1 MEKPKA
7 DNLDSFFSLIGSEK
21 KKKIEEK
28 KELIGEISLETM
40 FQDMAVETA
49 RVKKELQEKEKEKEE
64 ARKKLVADA
73 KIFENFLFS
82 EPKKKTKKKAKKDD
96 YEELKQEI
104 GSKDKPVKPAVDEIA
119 TEETTADHAIKI
131 LDTINE
137 KTGKEIIK
145 ENTTESEIAKLK
157 KELDV
162 LKQAVFTQG
171 GGGEVNLKYLDDI
184 IGIATNASAYDGM
197 VLSYDD
203 SLNKFKF
210 VQQAAG
216 AGSTTWATDSV
227 GIHTISSV
235 GIATNAANAGY
246 KLDVGGNARITG
258 ILTVGTDTIVLDGSS
273 NTINVGTGITLDAAN
288 ETITVGGAQI
298 ADASGQGNYTG
309 IVTAASFVGPL
320 TGNVDGT
327 TGTFSGDVSATNAT
341 FTGDVSI
348 GGTLTYEDV
357 TSVDVVG
364 LITARSGIDLG
375 GSNIVRIDGATST
388 KTSTAQASIDTFDA
402 ETYSAAT
409 YQVQVKRGSDYHTSA
424 INLVH
429 AGGSVY
435 ISEYGTIKTGAS
447 LASFDADLN
456 SGNIRLLA
464 TPTSS
469 DSTVFKVFRTTM
481 NA

>member
-1 MEKPKA
+1 MEKNNP
-7 DNLDSFFSLIGSEK
+7 DNLNSFFSLIKEEK
-21 KKKIEEK
+21 KKKDEQK
-28 KELIGEISLETM
+28 KELIGEISFETM

-49 RVKKELQEKEKEKEE
+49 RLKKELQEKEKEKEE

-73 KIFENFLFS
+73 KIFENFLYS
-82 EPKKKTKKKAKKDD
+82 ETKPKKKKKVVKEAVK
-96 YEELKQEI
+96 EEEPEE
-104 GSKDKPVKPAVDEIA
+104 PVIEKVK
-119 TEETTADHAIKI
+119 EETTADHAIKI
-131 LDTINE
+131 LETINE

-145 ENTTESEIAKLK
+145 ENTTESEVAKLR

-162 LKQAVFTQG
+162 LKQIVHTQG
-171 GGGEVNLKYLDDI
+171 GGGEVNLRYLDDI
-184 IGIATNASAYDGM
+184 VGIATNPSVYDGM
-197 VLSYDD
+197 VLSYDN

-210 VQQAAG
+210 VQQAASI
-216 AGSTTWATDSV
+216 GSTTWTTTSV
-227 GIHTISSV
+227 GLHTISSV
-235 GIATNAANAGY
+235 GIATDTANSNY
-246 KLDVGGNARITG
+246 KLDVGGDARITG
-258 ILTVGTDTIVLDGSS
+258 SLRLGTDTIVLDGSS

-288 ETITVGGAQI
+288 QTVTVGGAQI

-309 IVTAASFVGPL
+309 IVTAAAFVGPL

-327 TGTFSGDVSATNAT
+327 TGTFSGNVSAANAT

-357 TSVDVVG
+357 TNVDAVG

-402 ETYSAAT
+402 TTYSAAT
-409 YQVQVKRGSDYHTSA
+409 YQVQVKRGSDYHTSS

-435 ISEYGTIKTGAS
+435 ISEFGTIKTGAS

-469 DSTVFKVFRTTM
+469 NSTVFKVFRTTM

>member
-1 MEKPKA
+1 MEKNKP
-7 DNLDSFFSLIGSEK
+7 DNLNDFFSLVTEEK
-21 KKKIEEK
+21 KKKDEQN

-40 FQDMAVETA
+40 FQDIAVETA

-73 KIFENFLFS
+73 KIFENFLFT
-82 EPKKKTKKKAKKDD
+82 EPKPKKNKVKKKVVKQDD
-96 YEELKQEI
+96 YEELKKEI
-104 GSKDKPVKPAVDEIA
+104 GSVDKPEEPAVKKVE
-119 TEETTADHAIKI
+119 EETTADHAIKI

-145 ENTTESEIAKLK
+145 ENTTESEISKLR

-162 LKQAVFTQG
+162 LKQIVHTQG

-184 IGIATNASAYDGM
+184 VGIATNASAYNGM

-203 SLNKFKF
+203 NINKFKF
-210 VQQAAG
+210 VEQTGGIG
-216 AGSTTWATDSV
+216 AGSTTWVTDSV

-235 GIATNAANAGY
+235 GIATNAANSDY

-258 ILTVGTDTIVLDGSS
+258 ILT
-273 NTINVGTGITLDAAN
+273 A
-288 ETITVGGAQI
+288 
-298 ADASGQGNYTG
+298 GQGNYTG
-309 IVTAASFVGPL
+309 IVTAAGFVGPL

-402 ETYSAAT
+402 TTYSAAT
-409 YQVQVKRGSDYHTSA
+409 YQVQVKRGSDYHTTSV
-424 INLVH
+424 NVLH
-429 AGGSVY
+429 SGGNVY
-435 ISEYGTIKTGAS
+435 TTEYGTIITNES
-447 LASFDADLN
+447 LATFGADLN

>member
-1 MEKPKA
+1 MCIR
-7 DNLDSFFSLIGSEK
+7 D
-21 KKKIEEK
+21 
-28 KELIGEISLETM
+28 
-40 FQDMAVETA
+40 
-49 RVKKELQEKEKEKEE
+49 R
-64 ARKKLVADA
+64 
-73 KIFENFLFS
+73 
-82 EPKKKTKKKAKKDD
+82 
-96 YEELKQEI
+96 
-104 GSKDKPVKPAVDEIA
+104 
-119 TEETTADHAIKI
+119 
-131 LDTINE
+131 
-137 KTGKEIIK
+137 
-145 ENTTESEIAKLK
+145 
-157 KELDV
+157 
-162 LKQAVFTQG
+162 
-171 GGGEVNLKYLDDI
+171 
-184 IGIATNASAYDGM
+184 
-197 VLSYDD
+197 SYDHD
-203 SLNKFKF
+203 INKFKF
-210 VQQAAG
+210 VEQAG

-309 IVTAASFVGPL
+309 IVTAAAFVGPL

-327 TGTFSGDVSATNAT
+327 TGTFSGDVSAANAT

-409 YQVQVKRGSDYHTSA
+409 YQVQVKRGSDYHTSS

-429 AGGSVY
+429 AGGTVY

>member
-1 MEKPKA
+1 M
-7 DNLDSFFSLIGSEK
+7 I
-21 KKKIEEK
+21 
-28 KELIGEISLETM
+28 
-40 FQDMAVETA
+40 
-49 RVKKELQEKEKEKEE
+49 
-64 ARKKLVADA
+64 
-73 KIFENFLFS
+73 
-82 EPKKKTKKKAKKDD
+82 
-96 YEELKQEI
+96 
-104 GSKDKPVKPAVDEIA
+104 
-119 TEETTADHAIKI
+119 
-131 LDTINE
+131 
-137 KTGKEIIK
+137 
-145 ENTTESEIAKLK
+145 
-157 KELDV
+157 
-162 LKQAVFTQG
+162 
-171 GGGEVNLKYLDDI
+171 
-184 IGIATNASAYDGM
+184 
-197 VLSYDD
+197 LSYDD
-203 SLNKFKF
+203 SLKKFKF
-210 VQQAAG
+210 KQEAA
-216 AGSTTWATDSV
+216 ASIGSTTWTTNSV
-227 GIHTISSV
+227 GLHTTSSV
-235 GIATNAANAGY
+235 GIATDTANSNY
-246 KLDVGGNARITG
+246 KLDVGGDARITG
-258 ILTVGTDTIVLDGSS
+258 TLRLGTDTIVLDGSS

-288 ETITVGGAQI
+288 QTVTVGGAQI

-309 IVTAASFVGPL
+309 IVTAAGFIGPL

-327 TGTFSGDVSATNAT
+327 TGTFSGNISAANAA

-357 TSVDVVG
+357 TNVDAVG

-388 KTSTAQASIDTFDA
+388 KTSTAQASLDTFDA

-409 YQVQVKRGSDYHTSA
+409 YQVQVKRGSDYHTSS

-435 ISEYGTIKTGAS
+435 ISEFGTIKTGAS

>member
-1 MEKPKA
+1 MEKNNS
-7 DNLDSFFSLIGSEK
+7 DNLNNFFSLIKEEK
-21 KKKIEEK
+21 KKKDEQK
-28 KELIGEISLETM
+28 KELIGEISFETM

-49 RVKKELQEKEKEKEE
+49 RLKKELQEKEKEKEE
-64 ARKKLVADA
+64 TRKKLVADA
-73 KIFENFLFS
+73 KIFENFLYS
-82 EPKKKTKKKAKKDD
+82 ESKTKKKKKVVKEAVK
-96 YEELKQEI
+96 EEEPEE
-104 GSKDKPVKPAVDEIA
+104 PVIEKVK
-119 TEETTADHAIKI
+119 EETTADHAIKI
-131 LDTINE
+131 LETINE

-145 ENTTESEIAKLK
+145 ENTTESEVAKLR

-162 LKQAVFTQG
+162 LKQIVHTQG

-184 IGIATNASAYDGM
+184 VGIATNPSVYNGM

-203 SLNKFKF
+203 SLKKFKF
-210 VQQAAG
+210 KEEAA
-216 AGSTTWATDSV
+216 ASIGSTTWTTNSV
-227 GIHTISSV
+227 GLHTTSSV
-235 GIATNAANAGY
+235 GIATDTANSNY
-246 KLDVGGNARITG
+246 KLDVGGDARITG
-258 ILTVGTDTIVLDGSS
+258 TLRLGTDTIVLDGSS

-288 ETITVGGAQI
+288 QTVTVGGAQI
-298 ADASGQGNYTG
+298 ADASGQGKYTG
-309 IVTAASFVGPL
+309 IVTAAAFVGPL

-327 TGTFSGDVSATNAT
+327 TGTFSGNVSAANAT

-357 TSVDVVG
+357 TSIDSVG

-388 KTSTAQASIDTFDA
+388 KTSTSQASIDTFDA

-409 YQVQVKRGSDYHTSA
+409 YQVQVKRGSDYHTSS

-435 ISEYGTIKTGAS
+435 ISEFGTIKTGAS

-469 DSTVFKVFRTTM
+469 NSTVFKVFRTTM

>member
-7 DNLDSFFSLIGSEK
+7 DNLDNFFSLIGSEK

-49 RVKKELQEKEKEKEE
+49 RVKKELFEKEKEKEE

-73 KIFENFLFS
+73 KIFENFLFA
-82 EPKKKTKKKAKKDD
+82 EPKKKNKKKAKKDD

-119 TEETTADHAIKI
+119 TEETTAEHAIKI

-137 KTGKEIIK
+137 KTGKETIK

-184 IGIATNASAYDGM
+184 VGIATNASAYNGM
-197 VLSYDD
+197 ILSYDD
-203 SLNKFKF
+203 NINKFKF
-210 VQQAAG
+210 VEQAG
-216 AGSTTWATDSV
+216 AVSTTWATDSV

-258 ILTVGTDTIVLDGSS
+258 ILTVGTDTIVLDGS
-273 NTINVGTGITLDAAN
+273 NNKINVGTGITIDAAN

-309 IVTAASFVGPL
+309 IVTAAGFVGPL

-327 TGTFSGDVSATNAT
+327 TGTFSGNVSAVNAT
-341 FTGDVSI
+341 FSGDVSV

-357 TSVDVVG
+357 TSIDSVG

-375 GSNIVRIDGATST
+375 GSNIVRIEGVTST
-388 KTSTAQASIDTFDA
+388 KTSTAEASIDTFDA

-409 YQVQVKRGSDYHTSA
+409 YQVQVKRGSDYQTAS

-429 AGGSVY
+429 AGGTVY
-435 ISEYGTIKTGAS
+435 ISEYGTIKTGTT

-469 DSTVFKVFRTTM
+469 SSTVFKVFRTTM

>member
-1 MEKPKA
+1 MEKNNS
-7 DNLDSFFSLIGSEK
+7 DNLNSFFSLIKEEK
-21 KKKIEEK
+21 KKKDEQK
-28 KELIGEISLETM
+28 KELIGEVSFETM

-49 RVKKELQEKEKEKEE
+49 RLKKELQENEKEKEE
-64 ARKKLVADA
+64 ARKQLVADA
-73 KIFENFLFS
+73 KIFENFLYS
-82 EPKKKTKKKAKKDD
+82 ETKPKKKKKVVKEAVK
-96 YEELKQEI
+96 EEEPEE
-104 GSKDKPVKPAVDEIA
+104 PVIEKVK
-119 TEETTADHAIKI
+119 EETTADHAIKI

-137 KTGKEIIK
+137 QTGKEIIK
-145 ENTTESEIAKLK
+145 ENTTESEVAKLR

-162 LKQAVFTQG
+162 LKQIVHTQG

-184 IGIATNASAYDGM
+184 VGIATNPSVYDGM

-210 VQQAAG
+210 VQQAASI
-216 AGSTTWATDSV
+216 GSTTWTTTSV
-227 GIHTISSV
+227 GLHTISSV
-235 GIATNAANAGY
+235 GIATDTANSNY
-246 KLDVGGNARITG
+246 KLDVGGDARITG
-258 ILTVGTDTIVLDGSS
+258 SLRLGTDTIVLDGSS

-288 ETITVGGAQI
+288 QTVTVGGAQI

-309 IVTAASFVGPL
+309 IVTAAAFVGPL

-327 TGTFSGDVSATNAT
+327 TGTFSGNVSAANAT

-357 TSVDVVG
+357 TSIDSVG

-388 KTSTAQASIDTFDA
+388 KTSTSQASIDTFDA
-402 ETYSAAT
+402 TTYSAAT
-409 YQVQVKRGSDYHTSA
+409 YQVQVKRGSDYHTSS

-435 ISEYGTIKTGAS
+435 ISEFGTIKTGAS

-469 DSTVFKVFRTTM
+469 NSTVFKVFRTTM

>member
-1 MEKPKA
+1 MEKNTP
-7 DNLDSFFSLIGSEK
+7 DNLSDFFSLVKEEK
-21 KKKIEEK
+21 RKKDEEK
-28 KELIGEISLETM
+28 KQLIGEISLETM
-40 FQDMAVETA
+40 FQDIAVETA

-82 EPKKKTKKKAKKDD
+82 EPKKKIKKKAKKDD

-104 GSKDKPVKPAVDEIA
+104 GSKEKPVKPAVDEIA

-145 ENTTESEIAKLK
+145 ENTTESEIAKLR

-184 IGIATNASAYDGM
+184 VGIATNASAYNGM
-197 VLSYDD
+197 ILSYDHD
-203 SLNKFKF
+203 INKFKF
-210 VQQAAG
+210 VEQAG

-309 IVTAASFVGPL
+309 IVTAAAFVGPL

-409 YQVQVKRGSDYHTSA
+409 YQVQVKRGSDYHTSS

-429 AGGSVY
+429 AGGTVY

>member
-1 MEKPKA
+1 MEKNNP
-7 DNLDSFFSLIGSEK
+7 DNLNSFFSLIKEEK
-21 KKKIEEK
+21 KKKDEQK
-28 KELIGEISLETM
+28 KELIGEISFETM

-49 RVKKELQEKEKEKEE
+49 RLKKELQEKEKEKEE
-64 ARKKLVADA
+64 ERKKLVADA
-73 KIFENFLFS
+73 KIFENFLYS
-82 EPKKKTKKKAKKDD
+82 ETKPKKKKKVVKEAVKEKKP
-96 YEELKQEI
+96 EE
-104 GSKDKPVKPAVDEIA
+104 PVIEKVK
-119 TEETTADHAIKI
+119 EETTADHAIKI

-145 ENTTESEIAKLK
+145 ENTTESEISSLR
-157 KELDV
+157 KELNL
-162 LKQAVFTQG
+162 LKQIVHEQG
-171 GGGEVNLKYLDDI
+171 GGGEVNLRYLDDI
-184 IGIATNASAYDGM
+184 VGIATNPSVYDGM
-197 VLSYDD
+197 VLSYDN

-210 VQQAAG
+210 VQQAASI
-216 AGSTTWATDSV
+216 GSTTWTTNSV
-227 GIHTISSV
+227 GLHTISSIGV
-235 GIATNAANAGY
+235 ATDTANSNY
-246 KLDVGGNARITG
+246 KLDVGGDARITG
-258 ILTVGTDTIVLDGSS
+258 SLRLGTDTIVLDGSS

-288 ETITVGGAQI
+288 QTVTVGGAQI

-309 IVTAASFVGPL
+309 IVTAAGFVGPL

-327 TGTFSGDVSATNAT
+327 TGTFSGNISAANAT

-357 TSVDVVG
+357 TNVDAVG

-409 YQVQVKRGSDYHTSA
+409 YQVQVKRGSDYHTSS

-435 ISEYGTIKTGAS
+435 ISEFGTIKTGAS

-469 DSTVFKVFRTTM
+469 NSTVFKVFRTTM

>member
-1 MEKPKA
+1 MEKPKSE
-7 DNLDSFFSLIGSEK
+7 NLDSFFSLIGSEK

-49 RVKKELQEKEKEKEE
+49 RVKKELFEKEKEKEE

-73 KIFENFLFS
+73 KIFENFLFA

-119 TEETTADHAIKI
+119 TEETTAEHAIKI

-184 IGIATNASAYDGM
+184 VGIATNASAYNGM
-197 VLSYDD
+197 ILSYDD
-203 SLNKFKF
+203 DINKFKF
-210 VQQAAG
+210 VEQAG

-258 ILTVGTDTIVLDGSS
+258 ILTVGTDTIVLDGS
-273 NTINVGTGITLDAAN
+273 NNKINVGTGITIDAAN

-309 IVTAASFVGPL
+309 IVTAAGFVGPL

-327 TGTFSGDVSATNAT
+327 TGTFSGNVSAVNAT
-341 FTGDVSI
+341 FSGDVSV

-357 TSVDVVG
+357 TSIDSVG

-375 GSNIVRIDGATST
+375 GSNIVRIEGVTST
-388 KTSTAQASIDTFDA
+388 KTSTAQASIDTFSSS
-402 ETYSAAT
+402 TYSAAT
-409 YQVQVKRGSDYHTSA
+409 YQVQIKKGSDYHTTS
-424 INLVH
+424 INLLH
-429 AGGSVY
+429 AGGNVY
-435 ISEYGTIKTGAS
+435 ISEYGTIKTGIS
-447 LASFDADLN
+447 LATFDADIN
-456 SGNIRLLA
+456 SGNVRLLA

>member
-1 MEKPKA
+1 MEKNNP
-7 DNLDSFFSLIGSEK
+7 DNLNSFFSLIKEEK
-21 KKKIEEK
+21 KKKDEQK
-28 KELIGEISLETM
+28 KELIGEISFETM

-49 RVKKELQEKEKEKEE
+49 RLKKELQEKEKEKEE
-64 ARKKLVADA
+64 TRKKLVADA
-73 KIFENFLFS
+73 KIFENFLYS
-82 EPKKKTKKKAKKDD
+82 ESKPKKKKKVVKEAVKEKKP
-96 YEELKQEI
+96 EE
-104 GSKDKPVKPAVDEIA
+104 PVIEKVK
-119 TEETTADHAIKI
+119 EETTADHAIKI

-137 KTGKEIIK
+137 QTGKEIIK
-145 ENTTESEIAKLK
+145 ENTTESEVAKLR

-162 LKQAVFTQG
+162 LKQIVHTQG

-184 IGIATNASAYDGM
+184 VGIATNPSVYDGM

-210 VQQAAG
+210 VQQAASI
-216 AGSTTWATDSV
+216 GSTTWTTTSV
-227 GIHTISSV
+227 GLHTISSV
-235 GIATNAANAGY
+235 GIATDTANSNY
-246 KLDVGGNARITG
+246 KLDVGGDARITG
-258 ILTVGTDTIVLDGSS
+258 TLRLGTDTIVLDGSS

-288 ETITVGGAQI
+288 QTVTVGGAQI

-309 IVTAASFVGPL
+309 IVTAAAFVGPL

-327 TGTFSGDVSATNAT
+327 TGTFSGNVSAANAT

-357 TSVDVVG
+357 TSIDAVG

-409 YQVQVKRGSDYHTSA
+409 YQVQVKRGSDYHTSS

-435 ISEYGTIKTGAS
+435 ISEFGTIKTGAS

-469 DSTVFKVFRTTM
+469 NSTVFKVFRTTM

>member
-1 MEKPKA
+1 MEKNNP
-7 DNLDSFFSLIGSEK
+7 DNLNNFFSLIKEEK
-21 KKKIEEK
+21 KKKDEQK
-28 KELIGEISLETM
+28 KELIGEISFETM

-49 RVKKELQEKEKEKEE
+49 RLKKELQEKEKEKEE
-64 ARKKLVADA
+64 TRKKLVADA
-73 KIFENFLFS
+73 KIFENFLYS
-82 EPKKKTKKKAKKDD
+82 ETKPKKKKKVVKEAVKEKKP
-96 YEELKQEI
+96 EE
-104 GSKDKPVKPAVDEIA
+104 PVIEKVK
-119 TEETTADHAIKI
+119 EETTADHAIKI

-137 KTGKEIIK
+137 QTGKEIIK
-145 ENTTESEIAKLK
+145 ENTTESEVAKLR

-162 LKQAVFTQG
+162 LKQIVHTQG

-184 IGIATNASAYDGM
+184 VGIATNPSVYDGM

-210 VQQAAG
+210 VQQAASI
-216 AGSTTWATDSV
+216 GSTTWTTTSV
-227 GIHTISSV
+227 GLHTISSV
-235 GIATNAANAGY
+235 GIATDTANSNY
-246 KLDVGGNARITG
+246 KLDVGGDARITG
-258 ILTVGTDTIVLDGSS
+258 TLRLGTDTIVLDGSS

-288 ETITVGGAQI
+288 QTVTVGGAQI

-309 IVTAASFVGPL
+309 IVTAAAFVGPL

-327 TGTFSGDVSATNAT
+327 TGTFSGDVSAANAT

-375 GSNIVRIDGATST
+375 GSNIVSIDGATST

-402 ETYSAAT
+402 TTYSAAT
-409 YQVQVKRGSDYHTSA
+409 YQVQVKRGSDYHTSS

-435 ISEYGTIKTGAS
+435 ISEFGTIKTGAS

>member
-1 MEKPKA
+1 MEKNNP
-7 DNLDSFFSLIGSEK
+7 DNLNNFFSLIKEEK
-21 KKKIEEK
+21 KKKDEQK
-28 KELIGEISLETM
+28 KELIGEVSFETM

-49 RVKKELQEKEKEKEE
+49 RLKKELQEKEKEKEE

-73 KIFENFLFS
+73 KIFENFLYS
-82 EPKKKTKKKAKKDD
+82 ETKPKKKKKVVKEAVKEKKP
-96 YEELKQEI
+96 EE
-104 GSKDKPVKPAVDEIA
+104 PVIEKVK
-119 TEETTADHAIKI
+119 EETTADHAIKI

-145 ENTTESEIAKLK
+145 ENTTESEVAKLR

-162 LKQAVFTQG
+162 LKQIVNTQG
-171 GGGEVNLKYLDDI
+171 GGGEVNLRYLDDI
-184 IGIATNASAYDGM
+184 VGIATNPSVYDGM

-210 VQQAAG
+210 VQQAASI
-216 AGSTTWATDSV
+216 GSTTWTTNSV
-227 GIHTISSV
+227 GLHTISSV
-235 GIATNAANAGY
+235 GIATDTANSNY
-246 KLDVGGNARITG
+246 KLDVGGDARITG
-258 ILTVGTDTIVLDGSS
+258 TLRLGTDTIVLDGSS

-288 ETITVGGAQI
+288 QTVTVGGAQI

-309 IVTAASFVGPL
+309 IVTAAAFVGPL

-327 TGTFSGDVSATNAT
+327 TGTFSGNVSAANAT

-357 TSVDVVG
+357 TSIDSVG

-409 YQVQVKRGSDYHTSA
+409 YQVQVKRGSDYHTSS

-435 ISEYGTIKTGAS
+435 ISEFGTIKTGAS

-469 DSTVFKVFRTTM
+469 NSTVFKVFRTTM

>member
-1 MEKPKA
+1 MEKNNP
-7 DNLDSFFSLIGSEK
+7 DNLNSFFSLIKEEK
-21 KKKIEEK
+21 KKKDEQK
-28 KELIGEISLETM
+28 KELIGEISFETM

-49 RVKKELQEKEKEKEE
+49 RLKKELQEKEKEKEE

-73 KIFENFLFS
+73 KIFENFLYS
-82 EPKKKTKKKAKKDD
+82 ETKPKKKKKVVKEAVKEKKP
-96 YEELKQEI
+96 EE
-104 GSKDKPVKPAVDEIA
+104 PVVEKVK
-119 TEETTADHAIKI
+119 EETTADHAIKI

-145 ENTTESEIAKLK
+145 ENTTESEVAKLR

-162 LKQAVFTQG
+162 LKQIVHTQG
-171 GGGEVNLKYLDDI
+171 GGGEVNLRYLDDI
-184 IGIATNASAYDGM
+184 VGIATNPSVYDGM
-197 VLSYDD
+197 VLSYDN

-210 VQQAAG
+210 VQQAASI
-216 AGSTTWATDSV
+216 GSTTWTTTAV
-227 GIHTISSV
+227 GLHTLSNV
-235 GIATNAANAGY
+235 GIATTANSNY
-246 KLDVGGNARITG
+246 KLDVGGDARITG
-258 ILTVGTDTIVLDGSS
+258 SLRLGTDTIVLDGSS

-288 ETITVGGAQI
+288 QTVTVGGAQI

-309 IVTAASFVGPL
+309 IVTAAGFVGPL

-327 TGTFSGDVSATNAT
+327 TGTFSGNISAANAT

-357 TSVDVVG
+357 TNVDAVG

-388 KTSTAQASIDTFDA
+388 KTSTAQAPIDTFDA

-409 YQVQVKRGSDYHTSA
+409 YQVQVKRGSDYHTSS

-435 ISEYGTIKTGAS
+435 ISEFGTIKTGAS

-469 DSTVFKVFRTTM
+469 NSTVFKVFRTTM

>member
-1 MEKPKA
+1 M
-7 DNLDSFFSLIGSEK
+7 
-21 KKKIEEK
+21 
-28 KELIGEISLETM
+28 
-40 FQDMAVETA
+40 
-49 RVKKELQEKEKEKEE
+49 R
-64 ARKKLVADA
+64 
-73 KIFENFLFS
+73 
-82 EPKKKTKKKAKKDD
+82 
-96 YEELKQEI
+96 
-104 GSKDKPVKPAVDEIA
+104 
-119 TEETTADHAIKI
+119 
-131 LDTINE
+131 
-137 KTGKEIIK
+137 
-145 ENTTESEIAKLK
+145 

-162 LKQAVFTQG
+162 LKQIVHTQG
-171 GGGEVNLKYLDDI
+171 GGGEVNLRYLDDI
-184 IGIATNASAYDGM
+184 VGIATNPSVYDGM
-197 VLSYDD
+197 VLSYDN

-210 VQQAAG
+210 VQQAASI
-216 AGSTTWATDSV
+216 GSTTWTTTAV
-227 GIHTISSV
+227 GLHTISSV
-235 GIATNAANAGY
+235 GIATDTANSNY
-246 KLDVGGNARITG
+246 KLDVGGDARITG
-258 ILTVGTDTIVLDGSS
+258 SLRLGTDTIVLDGSS

-288 ETITVGGAQI
+288 QTVTVGGAQI

-309 IVTAASFVGPL
+309 IVTAAGFVGPL

-327 TGTFSGDVSATNAT
+327 TGTFSGNVSAANAT

-357 TSVDVVG
+357 TNVDAVG

-409 YQVQVKRGSDYHTSA
+409 YQVQVKRGSDYHTSS

-435 ISEYGTIKTGAS
+435 ISEFGTIKTGSS

>member
-1 MEKPKA
+1 MEKNNS
-7 DNLDSFFSLIGSEK
+7 DNLNSFFSLIKEEK
-21 KKKIEEK
+21 KKKDEQK
-28 KELIGEISLETM
+28 KELIGEISFETM

-49 RVKKELQEKEKEKEE
+49 RLKKELQEKEKEKEE
-64 ARKKLVADA
+64 TRKKLVADA
-73 KIFENFLFS
+73 KIFENFLYS
-82 EPKKKTKKKAKKDD
+82 ETKPKKKKKVVKEAVKEKKP
-96 YEELKQEI
+96 EE
-104 GSKDKPVKPAVDEIA
+104 PVIEKVK
-119 TEETTADHAIKI
+119 EETTADHAIKI
-131 LDTINE
+131 LETINE

-145 ENTTESEIAKLK
+145 ENTTESEVAKLR

-162 LKQAVFTQG
+162 LKQIVHTQG

-184 IGIATNASAYDGM
+184 VGIATNPSVYNGM

-203 SLNKFKF
+203 SLKKFKF
-210 VQQAAG
+210 KEEAA
-216 AGSTTWATDSV
+216 ASIGSTTWTTNSV
-227 GIHTISSV
+227 GLHTISSIGV
-235 GIATNAANAGY
+235 ATDTANSNY
-246 KLDVGGNARITG
+246 KLDVGGDARITG
-258 ILTVGTDTIVLDGSS
+258 SLRLGTDTIVLDGSS

-288 ETITVGGAQI
+288 QTVTVGGAQI

-309 IVTAASFVGPL
+309 IVTAAAFVGPL

-327 TGTFSGDVSATNAT
+327 TGTFSGNVSAANAT

-357 TSVDVVG
+357 TNVDAVG

-409 YQVQVKRGSDYHTSA
+409 YQVQVKRGSDYHTSS

-435 ISEYGTIKTGAS
+435 ISEFGTIKTGAS

-469 DSTVFKVFRTTM
+469 NSTVFKVFRTTM

>member
-1 MEKPKA
+1 MDKNNP
-7 DNLDSFFSLIGSEK
+7 DNLNNFFSLIKEEK
-21 KKKIEEK
+21 KKKDEEK
-28 KELIGEISLETM
+28 KELIGEISFETM

-49 RVKKELQEKEKEKEE
+49 RFKKEISEKEKEKEE

-73 KIFENFLFS
+73 KIFENFLYS
-82 EPKKKTKKKAKKDD
+82 ETKPKKKKKVVKEAVKEKKP
-96 YEELKQEI
+96 EE
-104 GSKDKPVKPAVDEIA
+104 PVIEKVK
-119 TEETTADHAIKI
+119 EETTADHAIKI

-145 ENTTESEIAKLK
+145 ENTTESEVAKLR

-162 LKQAVFTQG
+162 LKQIVHTQG
-171 GGGEVNLKYLDDI
+171 GGGEVNLRYLDDI
-184 IGIATNASAYDGM
+184 VGIATNPSVYDGM
-197 VLSYDD
+197 VLSYDNN
-203 SLNKFKF
+203 LNKFKF
-210 VQQAAG
+210 VQQAASI
-216 AGSTTWATDSV
+216 GSTTWTTNSV
-227 GIHTISSV
+227 GLHTISSV
-235 GIATNAANAGY
+235 GIATDTANSNY
-246 KLDVGGNARITG
+246 KLDVGGDARIAGT
-258 ILTVGTDTIVLDGSS
+258 LRLGTDTIVLDGSS

-288 ETITVGGAQI
+288 QTVTVGGAQI
-298 ADASGQGNYTG
+298 ADASGQGWYTG
-309 IVTAASFVGPL
+309 IVTAYGFVGPL

-327 TGTFSGDVSATNAT
+327 TGTFSGNVSAANAT

-357 TSVDVVG
+357 TNVDAVG

-388 KTSTAQASIDTFDA
+388 KTSTAQAPIDTFDA

-409 YQVQVKRGSDYHTSA
+409 YQVQIKRGSDYHTSS

-435 ISEYGTIKTGAS
+435 ISEFGTIKTGAS

-469 DSTVFKVFRTTM
+469 NSTVFKVFRTTM

>member
-1 MEKPKA
+1 MEKNNS
-7 DNLDSFFSLIGSEK
+7 DNLNSFFSLIKEEK
-21 KKKIEEK
+21 KKKDEQK
-28 KELIGEISLETM
+28 KELIGEISFETM

-49 RVKKELQEKEKEKEE
+49 RLKKELQEKEKEKEE

-73 KIFENFLFS
+73 KIFENFLYS
-82 EPKKKTKKKAKKDD
+82 ETKPKKKKKVVKEAVKEKKP
-96 YEELKQEI
+96 EE
-104 GSKDKPVKPAVDEIA
+104 PVIEKVK
-119 TEETTADHAIKI
+119 EETTADHAIKI

-137 KTGKEIIK
+137 QTGKEIIK
-145 ENTTESEIAKLK
+145 ENTTDSEIAKLR

-162 LKQAVFTQG
+162 LKQIVHTQG
-171 GGGEVNLKYLDDI
+171 GGGEVNLRYLDDI
-184 IGIATNASAYDGM
+184 VGIATNPSVYDGM

-210 VQQAAG
+210 VQQAASI
-216 AGSTTWATDSV
+216 GSTTWTTTAV
-227 GIHTISSV
+227 GLHTISSV
-235 GIATNAANAGY
+235 GIATDTANSNY
-246 KLDVGGNARITG
+246 KLDVGGDARITG
-258 ILTVGTDTIVLDGSS
+258 SLRLGTDTIVLDGSS

-288 ETITVGGAQI
+288 QTVTVGGAQI

-309 IVTAASFVGPL
+309 IVTAAGFIGPL

-327 TGTFSGDVSATNAT
+327 TGTFSGNVSAANAT

-357 TSVDVVG
+357 TNVDAVG

-388 KTSTAQASIDTFDA
+388 KTSTAQAPIDTFDA

-409 YQVQVKRGSDYHTSA
+409 YQVQVKRGSDYHTSS

-435 ISEYGTIKTGAS
+435 ISEFGTIKTGAS

-469 DSTVFKVFRTTM
+469 NSTVFKVFRTTM

>member
-1 MEKPKA
+1 M
-7 DNLDSFFSLIGSEK
+7 
-21 KKKIEEK
+21 
-28 KELIGEISLETM
+28 T
-40 FQDMAVETA
+40 
-49 RVKKELQEKEKEKEE
+49 
-64 ARKKLVADA
+64 
-73 KIFENFLFS
+73 
-82 EPKKKTKKKAKKDD
+82 
-96 YEELKQEI
+96 
-104 GSKDKPVKPAVDEIA
+104 PVKPAVDEIA

-145 ENTTESEIAKLK
+145 ENTTESEVAKLR

-309 IVTAASFVGPL
+309 IVTAAAFVGPL

-327 TGTFSGDVSATNAT
+327 TGTFSGDVSAANAT

-409 YQVQVKRGSDYHTSA
+409 YQVQVKRGSDYHTSS

-429 AGGSVY
+429 AGGTVY
-435 ISEYGTIKTGAS
+435 ISEYGTIKTGTS

>member
-1 MEKPKA
+1 MEKPKSE
-7 DNLDSFFSLIGSEK
+7 NLDSFFSLIGSEK

-49 RVKKELQEKEKEKEE
+49 RVKKELFEKEKEKEE

-73 KIFENFLFS
+73 KIFENFLFA

-119 TEETTADHAIKI
+119 TEETTAEHAIKI

-184 IGIATNASAYDGM
+184 VGIATNASAYNGM
-197 VLSYDD
+197 ILSYDHD
-203 SLNKFKF
+203 INKFKF
-210 VQQAAG
+210 VEQAG

-258 ILTVGTDTIVLDGSS
+258 ILTVGTDTIVLDGS
-273 NTINVGTGITLDAAN
+273 NNKINVGTGITIDAAN

-309 IVTAASFVGPL
+309 IVTAAGFVGPL

-327 TGTFSGDVSATNAT
+327 TGTFSGNVSAVNAT
-341 FTGDVSI
+341 FSGDVSV

-357 TSVDVVG
+357 TSIDSVG

-375 GSNIVRIDGATST
+375 GSNIVRIEGVTST
-388 KTSTAQASIDTFDA
+388 KTSTAEASIDTFDA

-409 YQVQVKRGSDYHTSA
+409 YQVQVKRGSDYHTSS

-429 AGGSVY
+429 AGGTVY

>member
-1 MEKPKA
+1 MEKNNS
-7 DNLDSFFSLIGSEK
+7 DNLNSFFSLIKEEK
-21 KKKIEEK
+21 KKKDEQK
-28 KELIGEISLETM
+28 KELIGEVSFETM

-49 RVKKELQEKEKEKEE
+49 RLKKELQEKEKEKEE

-73 KIFENFLFS
+73 KIFENFLYS
-82 EPKKKTKKKAKKDD
+82 ETKPKKKKKVVKEAVK
-96 YEELKQEI
+96 EEEPEE
-104 GSKDKPVKPAVDEIA
+104 PVIEKVK
-119 TEETTADHAIKI
+119 EETTADHAIKI
-131 LDTINE
+131 LETINE

-145 ENTTESEIAKLK
+145 ENTTESEVAKLR

-162 LKQAVFTQG
+162 LKQIVNTQG
-171 GGGEVNLKYLDDI
+171 GGGEVNLRYLDDI
-184 IGIATNASAYDGM
+184 VGIATNPSVYNGM

-203 SLNKFKF
+203 SLKKFKF
-210 VQQAAG
+210 KEEAA
-216 AGSTTWATDSV
+216 ASIGSTTWTTNSV
-227 GIHTISSV
+227 GLHTTSSV
-235 GIATNAANAGY
+235 GIATDTANSNY
-246 KLDVGGNARITG
+246 KLDVGGDARITG
-258 ILTVGTDTIVLDGSS
+258 SLRLGTDTIVLDGSS

-288 ETITVGGAQI
+288 QTVTVGGAQI

-309 IVTAASFVGPL
+309 IVTAAGFVGPL

-327 TGTFSGDVSATNAT
+327 TGTFSGNISAANAT

-357 TSVDVVG
+357 TSIDSVG

-388 KTSTAQASIDTFDA
+388 KTSTSQASIDTFDA

-409 YQVQVKRGSDYHTSA
+409 YQVQVKRGSDYHTSS

-435 ISEYGTIKTGAS
+435 ISEFGTIKTGAS

-469 DSTVFKVFRTTM
+469 NSTVFKVFRTTM

>member
-1 MEKPKA
+1 MEKNNS
-7 DNLDSFFSLIGSEK
+7 DNLNSFFSLIKEEK
-21 KKKIEEK
+21 KKKDEEK
-28 KELIGEISLETM
+28 KELIGEISFETM

-49 RVKKELQEKEKEKEE
+49 RLKKELQEKEKEKEE

-73 KIFENFLFS
+73 KIFENFLYS
-82 EPKKKTKKKAKKDD
+82 ESKPKKKKKVVEEVVKEKKP
-96 YEELKQEI
+96 EE
-104 GSKDKPVKPAVDEIA
+104 PVVEKVK
-119 TEETTADHAIKI
+119 EETTADHAIKI

-137 KTGKEIIK
+137 QTGKEIIK
-145 ENTTESEIAKLK
+145 ENTTESEVAKLR

-162 LKQAVFTQG
+162 LKQIVHTQG
-171 GGGEVNLKYLDDI
+171 GGGEVNLRYLDDI
-184 IGIATNASAYDGM
+184 VGIATNPSVYDGM
-197 VLSYDD
+197 VLSYDN

-210 VQQAAG
+210 VQQAASI
-216 AGSTTWATDSV
+216 GSTTWTTTAV
-227 GIHTISSV
+227 GLHTLSNV
-235 GIATNAANAGY
+235 GIATTASSNY
-246 KLDVGGNARITG
+246 KLDVGGDARITG
-258 ILTVGTDTIVLDGSS
+258 SLRLGTDTIVLDGST

-288 ETITVGGAQI
+288 QSVTVGGAQI

-309 IVTAASFVGPL
+309 IVTAAGFVGPL

-327 TGTFSGDVSATNAT
+327 TGTFSGNISAANAT

-357 TSVDVVG
+357 TNVDAVG

-388 KTSTAQASIDTFDA
+388 KTSTAQAPIDTFDA

-409 YQVQVKRGSDYHTSA
+409 YQVQVKRGSDYHTSS

-435 ISEYGTIKTGAS
+435 ISEFGTIKTGAS

-469 DSTVFKVFRTTM
+469 NSTVFKVFRTTM

>member
-1 MEKPKA
+1 MEKNNP
-7 DNLDSFFSLIGSEK
+7 DNLNNFFSLIKEEK
-21 KKKIEEK
+21 KKKDEQK
-28 KELIGEISLETM
+28 KELIGEISFETM

-49 RVKKELQEKEKEKEE
+49 RLKKELQEKEKEKEE
-64 ARKKLVADA
+64 TRKKLVADA
-73 KIFENFLFS
+73 RIFENFLYS
-82 EPKKKTKKKAKKDD
+82 ESKPKKKKKVVKEAVKEKKP
-96 YEELKQEI
+96 EE
-104 GSKDKPVKPAVDEIA
+104 PVIEKVK
-119 TEETTADHAIKI
+119 EETTADHAIKI

-137 KTGKEIIK
+137 QTGKEIIK
-145 ENTTESEIAKLK
+145 ENTTESEVAKLR

-162 LKQAVFTQG
+162 LKQIVHTQG
-171 GGGEVNLKYLDDI
+171 GGGEVNLKHLDDI
-184 IGIATNASAYDGM
+184 VGIATNPSVYDGM

-210 VQQAAG
+210 VQQAASI
-216 AGSTTWATDSV
+216 GSTTWTTTAV
-227 GIHTISSV
+227 GLHTLSSV
-235 GIATNAANAGY
+235 GIATTANSNY
-246 KLDVGGNARITG
+246 KLDVGGDARITG
-258 ILTVGTDTIVLDGSS
+258 SLRLGTDTIVLDGST
-273 NTINVGTGITLDAAN
+273 NTINVGTGITLDSAN
-288 ETITVGGAQI
+288 QSVTVGGAQI

-309 IVTAASFVGPL
+309 IVTAAAFVGPL

-327 TGTFSGDVSATNAT
+327 TGTFSGNVSAANAT

-357 TSVDVVG
+357 TSIDAVG

-388 KTSTAQASIDTFDA
+388 KTSTSQASIDTFDA

-409 YQVQVKRGSDYHTSA
+409 YQVQVKRGSDYHTSS

-435 ISEYGTIKTGAS
+435 ISEFGTIKTGAS

>member
-1 MEKPKA
+1 MEKNNP
-7 DNLDSFFSLIGSEK
+7 DNLNSFFSLIKEEK
-21 KKKIEEK
+21 KKKDEQK
-28 KELIGEISLETM
+28 KELIGEISFETM

-49 RVKKELQEKEKEKEE
+49 RLKKELQEKEKEKEE
-64 ARKKLVADA
+64 ERKKLVADA
-73 KIFENFLFS
+73 KIFESFLYS
-82 EPKKKTKKKAKKDD
+82 ETKPKKKKKVVKEAVKEKKP
-96 YEELKQEI
+96 EE
-104 GSKDKPVKPAVDEIA
+104 PVIEKVK
-119 TEETTADHAIKI
+119 EETTADHAIKI

-137 KTGKEIIK
+137 QTGKEIIK
-145 ENTTESEIAKLK
+145 ENTTESEVAKLR

-162 LKQAVFTQG
+162 LKQIVHTQG
-171 GGGEVNLKYLDDI
+171 GGGEVNLNHLDDI
-184 IGIATNASAYDGM
+184 VGIATNPSVYDGM

-210 VQQAAG
+210 VQQAASI
-216 AGSTTWATDSV
+216 GSTTWTTTSV
-227 GIHTISSV
+227 GLHTISSV
-235 GIATNAANAGY
+235 GIATDTANSNY
-246 KLDVGGNARITG
+246 KLDVGGDARITG
-258 ILTVGTDTIVLDGSS
+258 SLRLGTDTIVLDGST

-288 ETITVGGAQI
+288 QTVTVGGAQI

-309 IVTAASFVGPL
+309 IVTAAAFVGPL

-327 TGTFSGDVSATNAT
+327 TGTFSGNISAANAT

-357 TSVDVVG
+357 TNVDAVG

-409 YQVQVKRGSDYHTSA
+409 YQVQVKRGSDYHTSS

-435 ISEYGTIKTGAS
+435 ISEFGTIKTGAS

-469 DSTVFKVFRTTM
+469 NSTVFKVFRTTM

>member
-1 MEKPKA
+1 MEKNTP
-7 DNLDSFFSLIGSEK
+7 DNLSDFFSLVKEEK
-21 KKKIEEK
+21 RKKDEEK
-28 KELIGEISLETM
+28 KQLIGEISLETM
-40 FQDMAVETA
+40 FQDIAVETA

-82 EPKKKTKKKAKKDD
+82 EPKKKIKKKAKKDD

-104 GSKDKPVKPAVDEIA
+104 GSKEKPVKPAVDEIA

-145 ENTTESEIAKLK
+145 ENTTESEIAKLR

-184 IGIATNASAYDGM
+184 VGIATNASAYNGM
-197 VLSYDD
+197 VLSYDHD
-203 SLNKFKF
+203 INKFKF
-210 VQQAAG
+210 VEQAG

-309 IVTAASFVGPL
+309 IVTAAAFVGPL

-388 KTSTAQASIDTFDA
+388 KTSTAQAPIDTFDA

-409 YQVQVKRGSDYHTSA
+409 YQVQVKRGSDYHTSS

-435 ISEYGTIKTGAS
+435 ISEFGTIKTGAS

-469 DSTVFKVFRTTM
+469 NSTVFKVFRTTM

>member
-1 MEKPKA
+1 MEKNNP
-7 DNLDSFFSLIGSEK
+7 DNLNSFFSLIKEEK
-21 KKKIEEK
+21 KKKDEQK
-28 KELIGEISLETM
+28 KELIGEISFETM

-49 RVKKELQEKEKEKEE
+49 RLKKELQEKEKEKEE
-64 ARKKLVADA
+64 TRKKLVADA
-73 KIFENFLFS
+73 KIFENFLYS
-82 EPKKKTKKKAKKDD
+82 ESKPKKKKKVVKEAVKEKKP
-96 YEELKQEI
+96 EE
-104 GSKDKPVKPAVDEIA
+104 PVIEKVK
-119 TEETTADHAIKI
+119 EETTADHAIKI

-137 KTGKEIIK
+137 QTGKEIIK
-145 ENTTESEIAKLK
+145 ENTTESEVAKLR

-162 LKQAVFTQG
+162 LKQIVHTQG

-184 IGIATNASAYDGM
+184 VGIATNPSVYDGM

-210 VQQAAG
+210 VQQAASI
-216 AGSTTWATDSV
+216 GSTTWTTTSV
-227 GIHTISSV
+227 GLHTISSV
-235 GIATNAANAGY
+235 GIATDTANSNY
-246 KLDVGGNARITG
+246 KLDVGGDARITG
-258 ILTVGTDTIVLDGSS
+258 SLRLGTDTIVLDGSS

-288 ETITVGGAQI
+288 QTVTVGGAQI

-309 IVTAASFVGPL
+309 IVTAAAFVGPL

-327 TGTFSGDVSATNAT
+327 TGTFSGNVSAANAT

-357 TSVDVVG
+357 TSIDSVG

-409 YQVQVKRGSDYHTSA
+409 YQVQVKRGSDYHTSS

-435 ISEYGTIKTGAS
+435 ISEFGTIKTGAS

>member
-1 MEKPKA
+1 MEKNNS
-7 DNLDSFFSLIGSEK
+7 DNLNSFFSLIKEEK
-21 KKKIEEK
+21 KKKDEEK
-28 KELIGEISLETM
+28 KELIGEISFETM

-49 RVKKELQEKEKEKEE
+49 RLKKELQEKEKEKEE

-73 KIFENFLFS
+73 KIFENFLYS
-82 EPKKKTKKKAKKDD
+82 ETKPKKKKKVVKEAVKEKKP
-96 YEELKQEI
+96 EE
-104 GSKDKPVKPAVDEIA
+104 PVVEKVK
-119 TEETTADHAIKI
+119 EETTADHAIKI

-145 ENTTESEIAKLK
+145 ENTTESEIAKLR

-162 LKQAVFTQG
+162 LKQIVNTQG
-171 GGGEVNLKYLDDI
+171 GGGEVNLRYLDDI
-184 IGIATNASAYDGM
+184 VGIATNPSVYDGM
-197 VLSYDD
+197 VLSYDN

-288 ETITVGGAQI
+288 QSVTVGGAQI

-309 IVTAASFVGPL
+309 IVTAAGFVGPL

-327 TGTFSGDVSATNAT
+327 TGTFSGNISAANAT

-357 TSVDVVG
+357 TNVDAVG

-388 KTSTAQASIDTFDA
+388 KTSTAQAPIDTFDA

-409 YQVQVKRGSDYHTSA
+409 YQVQVRRGSDYHTSS

-435 ISEYGTIKTGAS
+435 ISEFGTIKTGAS

-469 DSTVFKVFRTTM
+469 NSTVFKVFRTTM

>member
-1 MEKPKA
+1 MEKNNS
-7 DNLDSFFSLIGSEK
+7 DNLNSFFSLIKEEK
-21 KKKIEEK
+21 KKKDEEK
-28 KELIGEISLETM
+28 KELIGEISFETM

-49 RVKKELQEKEKEKEE
+49 RLKKELQEKEKEKEE

-73 KIFENFLFS
+73 KIFENFLYS
-82 EPKKKTKKKAKKDD
+82 ETKPKKKKKVVKEAVKEKKP
-96 YEELKQEI
+96 EE
-104 GSKDKPVKPAVDEIA
+104 PVIEKVK
-119 TEETTADHAIKI
+119 EETTADHAIKI

-137 KTGKEIIK
+137 QTGKEIIK

-184 IGIATNASAYDGM
+184 VGIATNASAYNGM
-197 VLSYDD
+197 ILSYDHD
-203 SLNKFKF
+203 INKFKF
-210 VQQAAG
+210 VEQAG

-309 IVTAASFVGPL
+309 IVTAAAFVGPL

-327 TGTFSGDVSATNAT
+327 TGTFSGDVSAANAT

-409 YQVQVKRGSDYHTSA
+409 YQVQVKRGSDYHTSS

-429 AGGSVY
+429 AGGTVY

>member
-1 MEKPKA
+1 
-7 DNLDSFFSLIGSEK
+7 
-21 KKKIEEK
+21 
-28 KELIGEISLETM
+28 M

-49 RVKKELQEKEKEKEE
+49 RLKKELQEKEKEKEE

-73 KIFENFLFS
+73 KIFENFLYS
-82 EPKKKTKKKAKKDD
+82 ETKPKKKKKVVKEAVKEKKP
-96 YEELKQEI
+96 EE
-104 GSKDKPVKPAVDEIA
+104 PVIEKVK
-119 TEETTADHAIKI
+119 EETTADHAIKI
-131 LDTINE
+131 LETINE

-145 ENTTESEIAKLK
+145 ENTTESEVAKLR

-162 LKQAVFTQG
+162 LKQIVHTQG
-171 GGGEVNLKYLDDI
+171 GGGEVNLRYLDDI
-184 IGIATNASAYDGM
+184 VGIATNPSVYDGM
-197 VLSYDD
+197 VLSYDN

-210 VQQAAG
+210 VQQAASI
-216 AGSTTWATDSV
+216 GSTTWTTTSV
-227 GIHTISSV
+227 GLHTISSV
-235 GIATNAANAGY
+235 GIATDTANSNY
-246 KLDVGGNARITG
+246 KLDVGGDARITG
-258 ILTVGTDTIVLDGSS
+258 SLRLGTDTIVLDGSS

-288 ETITVGGAQI
+288 QTVTVGGAQI

-309 IVTAASFVGPL
+309 IVTAAAFVGPL

-327 TGTFSGDVSATNAT
+327 TGTFSGNVSAANAT

-357 TSVDVVG
+357 TSIDAVG

-388 KTSTAQASIDTFDA
+388 KTSTAQAPIDTFDA
-402 ETYSAAT
+402 EIYSAAT
-409 YQVQVKRGSDYHTSA
+409 YQVQVKRGSDYHTSS

-435 ISEYGTIKTGAS
+435 ISEFGTIKTGAS

-469 DSTVFKVFRTTM
+469 NSTVFKVFRTTM